1 MLDIKFMRMKKLFLL
16 VILLRVGVVNAA
28 DLYVNNSGQAGTYTT
43 ISAAITA
50 AAANDRIFVSPYGV
64 YTENLTIAKSLTL
77 TSAVAN
83 TRFSVVGSLTVTS
96 AANQDVVI
104 IGGEFSGGVTGN
116 TGTATLTTKGN
127 LTVSDCITAGINS
140 GDFIKTKILF
150 STISSTGTVFI
161 RNGYIVGSQIGGD
174 INISDGPN
182 SGVGDTIL
190 IIANKISYGITWAN
204 NDNYFLIANNFISQ
218 GYIYI
223 GLFQFNSIIKNTIR
237 NNTVLNACG
246 FATSCGY
253 GKCLKLVGFVN
264 ANMSNIEIYNN
275 IFQDETGSYTGDV
288 GCGQA
293 TCFAFTGSAKF
304 FYNIGEGVSGIV
316 GNINNAGGLVTNGLG
331 ESVDAKVVNQGS
343 PALQY
348 YDIDLTRNDM
358 GTFGGPYSID
368 NYWNTATGRARVYDL
383 TMPFEIWNGS
393 TPSIKAEGTHIK

>member
-1 MLDIKFMRMKKLFLL
+1 
-16 VILLRVGVVNAA
+16 V
-28 DLYVNNSGQAGTYTT
+28 
-43 ISAAITA
+43 
-50 AAANDRIFVSPYGV
+50 
-64 YTENLTIAKSLTL
+64 
-77 TSAVAN
+77 
-83 TRFSVVGSLTVTS
+83 TVTS
-96 AANQDVVI
+96 APNQDVVI
-104 IGGEFSGGVTGN
+104 IGGEFSGGVSGN
-116 TGTATLTTKGN
+116 TGTATLATKGN
-127 LTVSDCITAGINS
+127 LTVSDCITAGISS
-140 GDFIKTKILF
+140 GDFVKMKILF
-150 STISSTGTVFI
+150 STISSSGTVFI

-218 GYIYI
+218 GYISI
-223 GLFQFNSIIKNTIR
+223 GLFQFNSVIKNTIR

-246 FATSCGY
+246 FSSACAY

-288 GCGQA
+288 GCGLA

-304 FYNIGEGVSGIV
+304 YYNIGEGVSGIV
-316 GNINNAGGLVTNGLG
+316 GNINNAGGIVTNGLG